1 MPKYQTQGFTNL
13 NRQLGE
19 TNKDWL
25 ERVTIELAASPD
37 DIFKLLKKNKKQA
50 EKLLKSSWLEIK
62 KIFTDH
68 ATTNI

>member
-19 TNKDWL
+19 TSKDWL
-25 ERVTIELAASPD
+25 ERVTTELAASPD

-50 EKLLKSSWLEIK
+50 EKLLKGSWLEIK
-62 KIFTDH
+62 KIFTDY